1 MQVVDVAHPVT
12 EGVDDAFSLTDELY
26 LYEVF
31 ESDVEPLLTSDHI
44 FDREHFYSAHHAV
57 TGTMFCNDD
66 WPHPE
71 GPNHIGWTKT
81 VENSRI
87 VYLQP
92 GDGPETYAS
101 PHYRRLVENAIR
113 WVAT

>member
-1 MQVVDVAHPVT
+1 MYVKVAT
-12 EGVDDAFSLTDELY
+12 MWTLRSKFATQLDCINAYAFI
-26 LYEVF
+26 EVMLSQKLF
-31 ESDVEPLLTSDHI
+31 NVSS
-44 FDREHFYSAHHAV
+44 V

-71 GPNHIGWTKT
+71 GPNHIGWTRT